1 MLDRRCFGSPPTGP
15 KVEPQT
21 AQCEIP
27 RRKRVL
33 YLRLCLVQ
41 IRATGESSQD
51 VTCLEATTCRRRKV
65 SGAGKQQDGKGTSTL
80 MRTTALLTVWL
91 VAGTSNSV
99 SASDFWSEPIFI
111 ASISVPLG
119 AIPDNTAASPRF
131 MLTITGRSVQSGDEE
146 RQLLEL
152 SAPIA
157 TPSSLSLNGHP
168 VFRSTGYNT
177 AESTDRN

>member
-1 MLDRRCFGSPPTGP
+1 M
-15 KVEPQT
+15 
-21 AQCEIP
+21 A
-27 RRKRVL
+27 
-33 YLRLCLVQ
+33 
-41 IRATGESSQD
+41 
-51 VTCLEATTCRRRKV
+51 
-65 SGAGKQQDGKGTSTL
+65 KGTSTL
-80 MRTTALLTVWL
+80 MRMTALLTVWL

-99 SASDFWSEPIFI
+99 PAADFWSEPIFI

-131 MLTITGRSVQSGDEE
+131 MLTITGRSVQSSDEE

-177 AESTDRN
+177 AESTDRELTTEETFATVAIVGLAIAGAAGVVIIDSN